1 MSPGAWAGAAFIALA
16 AHIGGDSSIPA
27 FSAGQPGPVLPP
39 PWHEQGVF
47 QVPMSHVELVEDG
60 GQTVLQVRSRTS
72 IGTAAI
78 RLRLEKPVIAWRWK
92 VDRVLT
98 KARLG
103 MRDGDDF
110 AARVYVTFEIPPDE
124 LSFGER
130 ARLALARLFYGNVP
144 SAAICY
150 VWDNG
155 PDTKGRS
162 IESPYAERVHL
173 VVLRNATDPTGT
185 WVEERRDVAA
195 DFRAAFGREAP
206 PVTGIAAGN
215 DTDQTREMATAWFG
229 DFRNET
235 K

>member
-1 MSPGAWAGAAFIALA
+1 VAQWAGAAFVALA

-27 FSAGQPGPVLPP
+27 FSAGEPGNVLPP

-47 QVPMSHVELVEDG
+47 QVPMSQVRLVEDE
-60 GQTVLQVRSRTS
+60 GQTVLQVHSKTS

-78 RLRLEKPVIAWRWK
+78 RLRLEKPVVAWRWK
-92 VDRVLT
+92 VDRVLA

-103 MRDGDDF
+103 ARDGDDF
-110 AARVYVTFEIPPDE
+110 AARVFVTFEFPAEE

-130 ARLALARLFYGNVP
+130 TRLALARLFYGHVP

-155 PDTKGRS
+155 RDSKGQS
-162 IESPYAERVHL
+162 VWSPYAERVRL
-173 VVLRNATDPTGT
+173 VVLRNAIDPAGA
-185 WVEERRDVAA
+185 WLEERRDVAA
-195 DFRAAFGREAP
+195 DFRAAFGRDAP
-206 PVTGIAAGN
+206 PISGIAAGN
-215 DTDQTREMATAWFG
+215 DTDQTSEVATAWFG
-229 DFRNET
+229 DFRVEP